1 MLSDT
6 NVTSKYSGLETEGVK
21 ITQGA
26 RGLHAPH
33 PDGWPKAGKA
43 SGQYEANEVSEV
55 LVVHFVLSARFA
67 TGGPSL

>member
-1 MLSDT
+1 MLIDT

-33 PDGWPKAGKA
+33 PDGWPRLAKRADSTK
-43 SGQYEANEVSEV
+43 
-55 LVVHFVLSARFA
+55 R
-67 TGGPSL
+67 TK